1 MNYML
6 KFLLLFSLFFVS
18 CSIKEKFTNR
28 TGKTEE
34 TTNSSFSKIDVN
46 KDNKISQEEFIQ
58 FKNNKKLVDPSV
70 DYKTPL
76 LVCGF
81 ILLIV
86 FSLCSLTYIA
96 DLLKRI
102 YFYIKNLFVK

>member
-1 MNYML
+1 MRYIL
-6 KFLLLFSLFFVS
+6 FIFLFVIS
-18 CSIKEKFTNR
+18 CSIKDNFKENTKLTE
-28 TGKTEE
+28 KTE
-34 TTNSSFSKIDVN
+34 SSFSKIDTD
-46 KDNKISQEEFIQ
+46 KDNIISQEEFIE
-58 FKNNKKLVDPSV
+58 FKKSKKLADPTV

-76 LVCGF
+76 LVCVF
-81 ILLIV
+81 ILVIV

>member
-1 MNYML
+1 MRI
-6 KFLLLFSLFFVS
+6 LLFISLFFAS
-18 CSIKEKFTNR
+18 CSIKEKLINKIE
-28 TGKTEE
+28 KTEQ
-34 TTNSSFSKIDVN
+34 TTNSSFSKIDIN
-46 KDNKISQEEFIQ
+46 KDNKISQEEFIE

-81 ILLIV
+81 ILLVV
-86 FSLCSLTYIA
+86 FSLCSLTYIL
-96 DLLKRI
+96 DFLKRI